1 MTIRNAIA
9 AALLGLALI
18 GTGSDGFA
26 QGRCVSGRDG
36 RQLLEQGQ
44 VMPFPE
50 AMRQAGVMAQQV
62 IDVQLCRGGG
72 GYVYRVRVLQPNGRV
87 RRVNIPAG

>member
-1 MTIRNAIA
+1 MTRNAIA
-9 AALLGLALI
+9 AALLVLAL
-18 GTGSDGFA
+18 GGAGNDA
-26 QGRCVSGRDG
+26 LALGRCVSGRDG

-44 VMPFPE
+44 VVPFPE
-50 AMRQAGVMAQQV
+50 AMARAGVMAHQIV
-62 IDVQLCRGGG
+62 DVQLCRGGG

>member
-1 MTIRNAIA
+1 MTIRNAVA
-9 AALLGLALI
+9 ATLLILALG
-18 GTGSDGFA
+18 GTGSDALA
-26 QGRCVSGRDG
+26 QGRCVSGQAG

-50 AMRQAGVMAQQV
+50 AMARAGVMAHQV

-87 RRVNIPAG
+87 RRVSIPAG

>member
-1 MTIRNAIA
+1 MTTRKALA
-9 AALLGLALI
+9 AALLVLALTGTASDGLAQGCI
-18 GTGSDGFA
+18 SD
-26 QGRCVSGRDG
+26 RDG

-44 VMPFPE
+44 VVPFPE
-50 AMRQAGVMAQQV
+50 AMQRAGVMAHQIV
-62 IDVQLCRGGG
+62 EVQLCRGGG